1 MSGPG
6 SGGVFRNVLA
16 VVIATVIAL
25 SVLYGIAVLVPSSPA
40 LSPAGQS
47 NPLVT
52 VGADVVLFAP
62 FNGTTVSVVATVS
75 SNASSPLV
83 EPLAAQYRPT
93 GNGST
98 AVFSSYYGT
107 FVAAVVNL
115 TNQAQAVNVTV
126 TVSYGGTVGTGNGSV
141 GPGEETVM
149 IPVVMGTVPQL
160 PAENMTVS
168 DGATDCVALGGS
180 WDAADATCIV
190 DEPTVV
196 TSLTIGNGTT
206 LVNDGFFEAAGDS
219 SPTFPGPISGG
230 PISVA
235 IEATFVN
242 NGFLSAGLSNC
253 GIFVNEGTLYNGGGD
268 KIDNCPLFGTI
279 SNYGVIDNSGRVLNY
294 GYINN
299 FAGGTIYNNGVVY
312 NGLYGVIFNH
322 ASIYNAGAARLS
334 SDGTIWNYGSAVIF
348 NSAPLYNYGPIHN
361 FGTINNQS
369 GLIVLSG
376 PGNILDNQ
384 PIGGSV
390 VRR

>member
-1 MSGPG
+1 MSRAG
-6 SGGVFRNVLA
+6 SSGVVRNVLVVAIAA
-16 VVIATVIAL
+16 VVAL
-25 SVLYGIAVLVPSSPA
+25 PVLYGMAVLVPSGPMP
-40 LSPAGQS
+40 LPAGQLNS
-47 NPLVT
+47 LVT
-52 VGADVVLFAP
+52 IGAEVVLFAP
-62 FNGTTVSVVATVS
+62 YNGTTVSVIASVS
-75 SNASSPLV
+75 SSASSPVV
-83 EPLAAQYRPT
+83 EPLTAQYRPV

-107 FVAAVVNL
+107 FVAGVLNL
-115 TNQAQAVNVTV
+115 TNQPGGLNVTLAA
-126 TVSYGGTVGTGNGSV
+126 SYGRITGFGSASV
-141 GPGEETVM
+141 GPGDGTVL
-149 IPVVMGTVPQL
+149 IPIVMGTSPQL
-160 PAENMTVS
+160 PAENMTES
-168 DGATDCVALGGS
+168 NGATDCASLHAVWSL
-180 WDAADATCIV
+180 DYTCTV
-190 DEPTVV
+190 EEATVV
-196 TSLTIGNGTT
+196 TNLTIGPGVT
-206 LVNDGFFEAAGDS
+206 LVNNGFLSDAGNS
-219 SPTFPGPISGG
+219 TPTFTNDG
-230 PISVA
+230 
-235 IEATFVN
+235 TFVN

-253 GIFVNEGTLYNGGGD
+253 GIFVNEGTLYNGGGE

-322 ASIYNAGAARLS
+322 ASIYNVGAARLS